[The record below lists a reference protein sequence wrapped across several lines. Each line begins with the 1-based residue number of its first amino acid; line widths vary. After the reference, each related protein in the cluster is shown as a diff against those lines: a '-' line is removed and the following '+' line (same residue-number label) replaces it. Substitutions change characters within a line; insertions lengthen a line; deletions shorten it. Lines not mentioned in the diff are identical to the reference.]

1 MYNVNIFHINN
12 THTCFLAVK
21 PLYTELKVIVQRDA
35 IGDPHLP
42 RAYKLNSACFVS
54 SRIADILHR
63 AQSLLSWMPGEL
75 ELDTAS
81 CIMVHRRT
89 PRLLTQS
96 ASWIRCYR
104 LPCVLFDLSNKPWSL
119 SVTLPPRLPDHQ
131 RSRVSQWNLKIGF
144 YSSFDR
150 CYKGNRLYRAALRA
164 DSNSDLNCTPSRRF
178 DNYFNFHLYS
188 LYFNDDCGN
197 DRYVIAYQ
205 RKYLFFS
212 DIKYTFSN
220 YHAKKK
226 HIPRELGIPSRL
238 LHLRFVKSSSP
249 RIC

>member
-1 MYNVNIFHINN
+1 MQNKKLQNKIYSSFTKIKDRFSSQSKFFFYNCCIFCLFRISANPSGLFHFKRALLMYNVNIFHINN

-21 PLYTELKVIVQRDA
+21 PLCIELKVIVQRDA

-42 RAYKLNSACFVS
+42 RAYKLNSVCFVS

-104 LPCVLFDLSNKPWSL
+104 LPCVLFDLSNKP
-119 SVTLPPRLPDHQ
+119 
-131 RSRVSQWNLKIGF
+131 
-144 YSSFDR
+144 
-150 CYKGNRLYRAALRA
+150 
-164 DSNSDLNCTPSRRF
+164 
-178 DNYFNFHLYS
+178 
-188 LYFNDDCGN
+188 
-197 DRYVIAYQ
+197 
-205 RKYLFFS
+205 
-212 DIKYTFSN
+212 
-220 YHAKKK
+220 
-226 HIPRELGIPSRL
+226 
-238 LHLRFVKSSSP
+238 
-249 RIC
+249 